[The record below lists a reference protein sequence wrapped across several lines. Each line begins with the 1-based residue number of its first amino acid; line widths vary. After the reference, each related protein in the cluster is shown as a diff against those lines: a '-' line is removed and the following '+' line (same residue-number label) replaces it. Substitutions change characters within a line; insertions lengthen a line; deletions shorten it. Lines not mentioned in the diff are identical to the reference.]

1 MFKQRGSHVT
11 IKDVV
16 LANVGMSETE
26 FMVPK
31 SHYRIDHIT
40 EASQMLKNAGELKQM
55 INIVGDYD
63 VDGIS
68 ASSIL
73 ALVFKH
79 CGWDFRVRLPKRF
92 SEGYGISE
100 GMIDEIESG
109 LIITVDNGITAS
121 EVIKK
126 AKEKGLMVIVTDHH
140 LPDATGTLPDADIV
154 IDPNAIEG
162 SADFKSYCGA
172 GIAYKLAQEILGEN
186 HELMPK
192 LLGLAAIATVADVMP
207 LVGENRF
214 IVKEGLKA
222 ITSKKTRTMGLGALM
237 DECKFGTYVSAK
249 NIAFKI
255 APMLN
260 APGRLEDDG
269 AMVSY
274 GLLTSDASYADAAIK
289 ATSLSEMN
297 EKRKRAKDEGMAKL
311 NQNMVDNCLFC
322 ESPLIFYEP
331 GLLEGLVG
339 ILAGQ
344 FAEKYRTPCFVFTDS
359 DEADVL
365 KGSGRSYG
373 DVNIKELLD
382 HNAHLIHKY
391 GGHAEAAG
399 VSLKRDMFYE
409 FKDAMVCELAGH
421 KIEVDDTV
429 YYDLVIDASE
439 INNALNELEH
449 FAPFG
454 EGNPEIVFYI
464 KNFSV
469 LNAKYMQEGAS
480 VRLTGGSANAVCFD
494 MGKKYQE
501 MGEPKVV
508 DIIGTLARNSFMS
521 NVSNQIE
528 AIEIVPVS
536 ATSKTATSMAEMLA
550 KMARERK

>member
-1 MFKQRGSHVT
+1 MFERKGNFET

-16 LANVGMSETE
+16 LNHVGMSEEE
-26 FMVPK
+26 FMIPK
-31 SHYRIDHIT
+31 PHYHIDHIKET
-40 EASQMLKNAGELKQM
+40 AQVLKNVGGMGKR
-55 INIVGDYD
+55 ISVFGDYD
-63 VDGIS
+63 VDGI
-68 ASSIL
+68 AATSIL
-73 ALVFKH
+73 SLVFKH
-79 CGWDFRVRLPKRF
+79 CGWNFTVRLPKRF
-92 SEGYGISE
+92 SEGYGMSE
-100 GMIDEIESG
+100 AMIDEVDEG
-109 LIITVDNGITAS
+109 LIITVDNGITAIDA
-121 EVIKK
+121 IKK

-140 LPDATGTLPDADIV
+140 LPDASGIIPDADIV

-186 HELMPK
+186 HEMMPK

-214 IVKEGLKA
+214 IVKNGLK
-222 ITSKKTRTMGLGALM
+222 TLVNRKDRTMGLGALM
-237 DECKFGTYVSAK
+237 DECKFGNYVSAK

-255 APMLN
+255 GPMLN

-274 GLLTSDASYADAAIK
+274 NLLTSDSSYADATIK
-289 ATSLSEMN
+289 ATTLSEMN
-297 EKRKRAKDEGMAKL
+297 ETRKRAKDEGIKSL
-311 NQNMVDNCLFC
+311 EQNMVDNCLFC
-322 ESPLIFYEP
+322 ESPLVLYEP

-344 FAEKYRTPCFVFTDS
+344 FAEKYQVPCFVFTDS
-359 DEADVL
+359 ENPDIL

-373 DVNIKELLD
+373 GVNIKELLD
-382 HNAHLIHKY
+382 HNAHLIHTY

-399 VSLKRDMFYE
+399 VSVERDKYYE
-409 FKDAMVCELAGH
+409 FKDALVCELAGSEI
-421 KIEVDDTV
+421 KVDNTL
-429 YYDLVIDASE
+429 YYDLVIDASD
-439 INNALNELEH
+439 IAKTLDELEKY
-449 FAPFG
+449 APYG

-469 LNAKYMQEGAS
+469 LGAKYMQEGAS
-480 VRLTGGSANAVCFD
+480 VRLTGGSANAVCFG
-494 MGKKYQE
+494 MGKQYQE

-508 DIIGTLARNSFMS
+508 DLIGTLARNSFMS
-521 NVSNQIE
+521 NISNQVE
-528 AIEIVPVS
+528 AMEIIPIASVP
-536 ATSKTATSMAEMLA
+536 KTATSMAEMLA